1 MKYQE
6 IESGGSM
13 IPILRNLS
21 TVTIKI
27 KLDDFKRKKYQ
38 KNYQVDSVK
47 KRIDPR
53 TTGKFWTKVRDIAGV
68 VGGVTSSIL
77 LAPLPPKIEL
87 AVKIVTG
94 ISFAIAG
101 RAWVDKSKSK

>member
-1 MKYQE
+1 MTLKE
-6 IESGGSM
+6 KISEE
-13 IPILRNLS
+13 LS
-21 TVTIKI
+21 
-27 KLDDFKRKKYQ
+27 
-38 KNYQVDSVK
+38 VDSVK

-53 TTGKFWTKVRDIAGV
+53 TTGRFWSKVRDVAGV
-68 VGGVTSSIL
+68 IGGVTSSIL

>member
-1 MKYQE
+1 MTLKE
-6 IESGGSM
+6 KISEE
-13 IPILRNLS
+13 LS
-21 TVTIKI
+21 
-27 KLDDFKRKKYQ
+27 
-38 KNYQVDSVK
+38 VDSVK

-53 TTGKFWTKVRDIAGV
+53 TTGKFWAKVRDVAGV

>member
-1 MKYQE
+1 MTLKE
-6 IESGGSM
+6 KISEE
-13 IPILRNLS
+13 LS
-21 TVTIKI
+21 
-27 KLDDFKRKKYQ
+27 
-38 KNYQVDSVK
+38 VDSVK

>member
-1 MKYQE
+1 MTLKE
-6 IESGGSM
+6 KISEE
-13 IPILRNLS
+13 LS
-21 TVTIKI
+21 
-27 KLDDFKRKKYQ
+27 
-38 KNYQVDSVK
+38 VDSVK

-53 TTGKFWTKVRDIAGV
+53 TTGRFWSKVRDVAGV

-101 RAWVDKSKSK
+101 RAWVDKSKSKSK

>member
-27 KLDDFKRKKYQ
+27 NWMTLKEKISEELS
-38 KNYQVDSVK
+38 VDSVK

>member
-1 MKYQE
+1 MTLKE
-6 IESGGSM
+6 KISEE
-13 IPILRNLS
+13 LS
-21 TVTIKI
+21 
-27 KLDDFKRKKYQ
+27 
-38 KNYQVDSVK
+38 VDSVK

-101 RAWVDKSKSK
+101 RAWVDKSKSKSK